1 VAKCAAGHREV
12 GRPAECWSTDGLVQE
27 CSPHGWHIPDVRR
40 SPYSAPMSTA
50 ADNAIRTS
58 AEDLLGRRVTATTL
72 VRAIRSADSAE
83 GYVLAVVG
91 PWGSGKTS
99 ILNLM
104 QEQLEQEEASIV
116 IKFNPWMFSGTEQ
129 LVDAFFHELGA
140 QLRESGGK
148 KFDKIA
154 TAVDQ
159 YSFLFSPLTLI
170 PGAGGYISRA
180 IELARSVKKHADA
193 KKPSVNAQ
201 RDQLRDLLSELD
213 SPIIMT
219 VDDIDRLSDEEI
231 RAIFK
236 LVRLTGNFPNLIYV
250 VAFDRQRV
258 EMALTGSG
266 FDGKAYVE
274 KIVQQ
279 GIRVPEF
286 STQQIASLLT
296 DALNDATRKIDEFP
310 YFDRDRWLD
319 IQAEIILPLVHT
331 MRDIRRY
338 AAAAATAAYDF
349 NADFNLTDVLA
360 LEAIRVFAPEKFDA
374 IAQSRE
380 VLTAQSDLVS
390 PSAREIIARLI
401 DGEGDQ
407 DLTAVMTALVKR
419 VFPLASHHLG
429 GQQYSGTFVS
439 HWLSQWLTRRRL
451 AHGDL
456 LGGYLEYRQPE
467 IIADLVN
474 ADIAFGYIEDLGDLD
489 NFLRSL
495 STASCASTIDAL
507 RHYETR
513 FTKAAV
519 LPASAVLL
527 NLMGEL
533 PKIEQIGLF
542 GLQPADITRI
552 RVRVLLRIIHGESDA
567 YDVVKGIMENVS
579 SLSSR
584 FELVRLAGSRSDSGG
599 EGVLTDEQT
608 YELESE
614 ISQSV
619 GQASS
624 EELADEWN
632 LLTMLSAL
640 SLWGYDRPL
649 SVLDFTNPL
658 LHRSLLDQ
666 AQSGVQSLMIGARAV
681 YTSTR
686 LRWDDLKRAYGTE
699 EPVGRGVDAVAA
711 TLTGAADEFAPIV
724 DLARKYLA
732 GEMTDGDGWSVS

>member
-1 VAKCAAGHREV
+1 
-12 GRPAECWSTDGLVQE
+12 
-27 CSPHGWHIPDVRR
+27 
-40 SPYSAPMSTA
+40 MSTA

-58 AEDLLGRRVTATTL
+58 AEDLLGRGVTATTV
-72 VRAIRSADSAE
+72 VRAIRTADSTE

-104 QEQLEQEEASIV
+104 QEELEQEETSIV
-116 IKFNPWMFSGTEQ
+116 IKFNPWMFSGAEQ

-140 QLRESGGK
+140 QLRETGGK

-170 PGAGGYISRA
+170 PVAGGYISRA
-180 IELARSVKKHADA
+180 IELAKGVKKYADT
-193 KKPSVNAQ
+193 KKSSINAQ
-201 RDQLRDLLSELD
+201 REQLHDLLSELD

-219 VDDIDRLSDEEI
+219 IDDIDRLSDEEI

-250 VAFDRQRV
+250 LAFDRQRV

-279 GIRVPEF
+279 GIRVPEL
-286 STQQIASLLT
+286 STPQIANLLT
-296 DALNDATRKIDEFP
+296 GALNDAMSKIDEFS

-331 MRDIRRY
+331 IRDIRRF

-349 NADFNLTDVLA
+349 NAEFNLTDVLA
-360 LEAIRVFAPEKFDA
+360 LEAIRVFLPEKFDA
-374 IAQSRE
+374 IARSRE
-380 VLTAQSDLVS
+380 ALTAESNLVS
-390 PSAREIIARLI
+390 PKADEVIARLI
-401 DGEGDQ
+401 DGEGDE

-439 HWLSQWLTRRRL
+439 QWLSQWLTARRL

-467 IIADLVN
+467 IIADLSN
-474 ADIAFGYIEDLGDLD
+474 ADIAFGYIEDLREFD

-495 STASCASTIDAL
+495 NPASCVSTIEAL
-507 RHYETR
+507 RHYEPR

-519 LPASAVLL
+519 LPASTVLL

-533 PKIEQIGLF
+533 PKTQQTGLF
-542 GLQPADITRI
+542 GLQPSDIVRI
-552 RVRVLLRIIHGESDA
+552 RVRILLRIIQGQSDA
-567 YDVVKGIMENVS
+567 YDIVKGIMTNVG
-579 SLSSR
+579 SLSSA
-584 FELVRLAGSRSDSGG
+584 FELVRLTGNRSDFGG
-599 EGVLTDEQT
+599 EDVLTSGQT
-608 YELESE
+608 KELETE
-614 ISQSV
+614 ISLAL
-619 GQASS
+619 GRASS
-624 EELADEWN
+624 EELAGEWN

-640 SLWGYDRPL
+640 SVWGYDRPL
-649 SVLDFTNPL
+649 SVLDFGNPL
-658 LHRSLLDQ
+658 LHRKILEQ
-666 AQSGVQSLMIGARAV
+666 AQSGVQGQMVGNRAV

-686 LRWDDLKRAYGTE
+686 LRWDDLKRVYGTE
-699 EPVGRGVDAVAA
+699 EAVGQGVDAVAA
-711 TLTGAADEFAPIV
+711 TLAGAADEFAPIV
-724 DLARKYLA
+724 ELARNYLA
-732 GEMTDGDGWSVS
+732 GEMPDADDW